1 LIVGYRQSGYILS
14 VIDRKSRA
22 VVLRILKRKDKT
34 AVRQQLEVAL
44 RELGGARTLTVDNG
58 TEFFAH
64 RELRENAGVRV
75 FFCHPYCSTERGSI
89 ENLNGLVR
97 YFLPKRSCFKRLTQ
111 ERLDQIQHS
120 LNQRP
125 RRCLDYLTPNEVHFK
140 EAKKSARPQR
150 CT

>member
-1 LIVGYRQSGYILS
+1 M
-14 VIDRKSRA
+14 
-22 VVLRILKRKDKT
+22 
-34 AVRQQLEVAL
+34 AL
-44 RELGGARTLTVDNG
+44 GKLGGAHTLTVDNG

-64 RELRENAGVRV
+64 RELSKHAGVRV
-75 FFCHPYCSTERGSI
+75 FFCHPYCSMERGAI

-97 YFLPKRSCFKRLTQ
+97 YFLPKRSCFKKLTQ

-125 RRCLDYLTPNEVHFK
+125 RRCLNYLTPDEAHFK
-140 EAKKSARPQR
+140 EGRKSACTAR

>member
-1 LIVGYRQSGYILS
+1 M
-14 VIDRKSRA
+14 
-22 VVLRILKRKDKT
+22 
-34 AVRQQLEVAL
+34 AL
-44 RELGGARTLTVDNG
+44 GKLGGAHTLTVDNG

-64 RELRENAGVRV
+64 RKLSKHAGVRV

-97 YFLPKRSCFKRLTQ
+97 YFLPKRSCFKKLTQ

-125 RRCLDYLTPNEVHFK
+125 RRCLNYLTPDEAHFK
-140 EAKKSARPQR
+140 EGRKSACTAR